1 MGKTYLNTGDEDN
14 FEEEKIEV
22 DEMEKY
28 LHESFELG

>member
-1 MGKTYLNTGDEDN
+1 MGKTYLNTGDEEDI
-14 FEEEKIEV
+14 EEEEEGV